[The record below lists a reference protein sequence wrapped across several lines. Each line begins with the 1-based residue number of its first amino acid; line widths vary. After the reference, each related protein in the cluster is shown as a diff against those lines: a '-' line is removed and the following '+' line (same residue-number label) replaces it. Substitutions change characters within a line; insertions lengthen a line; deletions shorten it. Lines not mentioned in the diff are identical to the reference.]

1 VEWRVVLK
9 LLDLIKS
16 SSGCAYTHFPY
27 TRDYVVEFYV
37 EFEDAGE
44 VLVKIKLDSEK
55 KGEYT

>member
-1 VEWRVVLK
+1 LK

-16 SSGCAYTHFPY
+16 SSSCFYINYPY
-27 TRDYVVEFYV
+27 TRDCVVEFYV